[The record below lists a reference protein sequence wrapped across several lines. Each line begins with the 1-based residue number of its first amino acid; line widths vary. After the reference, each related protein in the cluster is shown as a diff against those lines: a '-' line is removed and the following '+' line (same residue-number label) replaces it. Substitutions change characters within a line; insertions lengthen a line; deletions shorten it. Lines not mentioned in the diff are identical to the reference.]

1 MVLDDPRSAPHARE
15 DAPWQ
20 HDKKKEDLEH
30 IGKPIRKVDARSK
43 VSGLTQFADDLKLPR
58 MLHMKLLRS
67 TAAHARIRHIELQ
80 AAKAAPEAAPP
91 QESQIGSFAS
101 VGENYTYS
109 AEGRRDPF
117 QPFRIDTTADER
129 KGGGPLEQ
137 FELEQLEVVALVWRG
152 DTARAL
158 VTDPSGTTYTVRVGS
173 RMGKNEGRVIHIGD
187 NLVLVKETYVDYAGN
202 ESTKDVELRIRT
214 SQQGG

>member
-1 MVLDDPRSAPHARE
+1 MKTKAVGIALLLALWALAGCGGDEVGGPTTADYEAERARV
-15 DAPWQ
+15 AAQ
-20 HDKKKEDLEH
+20 VKKSETREK
-30 IGKPIRKVDARSK
+30 
-43 VSGLTQFADDLKLPR
+43 
-58 MLHMKLLRS
+58 
-67 TAAHARIRHIELQ
+67 Q

-91 QESQIGSFAS
+91 QESQIGRFAS